1 MQKEPD
7 FLSGNQPSISTPG
20 PGNETVNPGAYLRT
34 GLHEGEMK
42 RKRRVSIEF
51 ERREVT
57 VTVRHSADV
66 AVSPEGKEHASGSAP
81 ANCFIC
87 GCSQLLPIGDSM
99 ARYSGSQVD
108 LSRALSTGE
117 LHLAVTGNE
126 LWLCERSFDAFK
138 ETRR

>member
-7 FLSGNQPSISTPG
+7 FLSGNQPSISTLAPR
-20 PGNETVNPGAYLRT
+20 NETVNPGAYLRT

-66 AVSPEGKEHASGSAP
+66 AVSPEGEEHASGSAP
-81 ANCFIC
+81 AHCFIC
-87 GCSQLLPIGDSM
+87 GCSQL
-99 ARYSGSQVD
+99 D

-126 LWLCERSFDAFK
+126 LWLCERSFEAFK